1 MNKIGNSETRTILR
15 GVSWEVY
22 DRLSEERT
30 GSTPRISYDRG
41 LMEIMTP
48 GRLHEQLATLVD
60 LMIRAYTDSAGI
72 EIGSAASATFK
83 RTDLTRGFE
92 ADKSYYIAHE
102 TLIRSKDQIDLA
114 TDPPPDLVL
123 EIEITSSAIA
133 KMPLFAAMGIPEVWR
148 YDGSNLL
155 VYCLSEGRYDERTHS
170 LCLPNIPLQLIE
182 AMLDRR
188 HEMGENAFVREF
200 RRQLG
205 S

>member
-1 MNKIGNSETRTILR
+1 MNKLAISETRTILR

-22 DRLSEERT
+22 NRLSEERT

-41 LMEIMTP
+41 LMEMMTP
-48 GRLHEQLATLVD
+48 SRLHEQLATLVD

-72 EIGSAASATFK
+72 EIGSAASTTFN

-114 TDPPPDLVL
+114 IDPPPDLVL
-123 EIEITSSAIA
+123 EIEITSPAIA
-133 KMPLFAAMGIPEVWR
+133 KMQLFAAMGIPEVWR

-155 VYCLSEGRYDERTHS
+155 IYCLGEGSYDERTHS
-170 LCLPNIPLQLIE
+170 LCLPNIPLPLIE

-200 RRQLG
+200 RRLLE

>member
-1 MNKIGNSETRTILR
+1 M
-15 GVSWEVY
+15 
-22 DRLSEERT
+22 
-30 GSTPRISYDRG
+30 
-41 LMEIMTP
+41 MTP

-72 EIGSAASATFK
+72 EIGSAASTTFK

-102 TLIRSKDQIDLA
+102 ALIRSKDQIDLA

-133 KMPLFAAMGIPEVWR
+133 KIQLFAAMGIPEVWR

-155 VYCLSEGRYDERTHS
+155 VYCLNGNRYDERPLS
-170 LCLPNIPLQLIE
+170 RCLPNIPLQLIE

-200 RRQLG
+200 RRQLE
-205 S
+205 SY